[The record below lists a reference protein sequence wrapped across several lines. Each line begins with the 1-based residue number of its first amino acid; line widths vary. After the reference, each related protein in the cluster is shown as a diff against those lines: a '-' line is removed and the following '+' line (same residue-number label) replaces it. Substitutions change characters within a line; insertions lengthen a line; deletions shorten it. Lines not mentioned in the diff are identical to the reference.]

1 MPATVAGA
9 PVSFGVFELTPDSDD
24 LILPTAD
31 QVCATLQETGY
42 VGVDSGPIGFLGRGA
57 ELRERLERYGLELC
71 GGWVDLPFSDDA
83 AFAAALPT
91 LDAALDVFTAVIET
105 SPSRLP
111 LPTLADSGDAIR
123 KANPGGGAGHTL
135 DADGWATL
143 AKNVA
148 NAAGRIRDRGL
159 KPTFH
164 HHACTFVETPEEI
177 DRFLEVTD
185 VNLTFDSGHLLLGG
199 VRHVLGQH
207 RPAVR
212 IEGVAGAAARVR
224 LPDRVTGIGERGE
237 GQPRGG
243 GLDDGSEHVESGVE
257 GRECGGER
265 GIVGE
270 RQVDPSGAQLE
281 SVPLQAFPQLSA
293 PAEEADGS
301 GVDAHVAGL
310 LKRGADLVCGGQD
323 EVVGI
328 GGQLEDAEA
337 DGGPGHGGR
346 HVLSSVSD
354 MSGQYCI
361 VRAGFERGL

>member
-159 KPTFH
+159 EPTFH

-199 VRHVLGQH
+199 GDVLDGW
-207 RPAVR
+207 RR
-212 IEGVAGAAARVR
+212 WR
-224 LPDRVTGIGERGE
+224 DRVNHLHLKDVRVQLARDIVARK
-237 GQPRGG
+237 GG
-243 GLDDGSEHVESGVE
+243 MIDVWSGGTFVPF
-257 GRECGGER
+257 G
-265 GIVGE
+265 VG
-270 RQVDPSGAQLE
+270 
-281 SVPLQAFPQLSA
+281 
-293 PAEEADGS
+293 
-301 GVDAHVAGL
+301 
-310 LKRGADLVCGGQD
+310 DLPMTTFLD
-323 EVVGI
+323 EVFASDFDGWLVVEQDLYPKPGI
-328 GGQLEDAEA
+328 DSRPQ
-337 DGGPGHGGR
+337 
-346 HVLSSVSD
+346 
-354 MSGQYCI
+354 
-361 VRAGFERGL
+361 VRADHARNREALRAWV

>member
-31 QVCATLQETGY
+31 QVCATLQETDY

-83 AFAAALPT
+83 AFAATLPT

-159 KPTFH
+159 EPTFH

-199 VRHVLGQH
+199 GDVLDGW
-207 RPAVR
+207 RR
-212 IEGVAGAAARVR
+212 WR
-224 LPDRVTGIGERGE
+224 DRVNHLHLKDVRVQLARDIVARK
-237 GQPRGG
+237 GG
-243 GLDDGSEHVESGVE
+243 MIDVWSGGTFVPF
-257 GRECGGER
+257 G
-265 GIVGE
+265 VG
-270 RQVDPSGAQLE
+270 DL
-281 SVPLQAFPQLSA
+281 PLTTFL
-293 PAEEADGS
+293 
-301 GVDAHVAGL
+301 
-310 LKRGADLVCGGQD
+310 D
-323 EVVGI
+323 EVFASDFDGWLVVEQDLYPKPGI
-328 GGQLEDAEA
+328 DSLPQ
-337 DGGPGHGGR
+337 
-346 HVLSSVSD
+346 
-354 MSGQYCI
+354 
-361 VRAGFERGL
+361 VRADHVRNREALRAWA